1 MSRQNSFEISS
12 LEVTVNNNQVEIDP
26 IGNGTK
32 PFDDVKVM
40 LVKGA
45 DGTGTELALDI
56 ADAFSSSQGYVAGV
70 SYCIH
75 EAKLYKC
82 ILNHQGAWNANH
94 FTQVTVDDAFMA
106 KGRDRVTAGRLTGSS
121 LGGYATAE
129 GFNNVASGN
138 YSHVEG
144 YYNKTGCDYQHI
156 QGKYNVGKA
165 DTAFEIGNGTSDN
178 ARSNAL
184 EVDWDG
190 NVSASGD
197 IEDGGGNVLSN
208 KLDTSKLVLIRQKIN
223 ASGWSPNPINGYY
236 ATSLYTTDSF
246 RTSPTPS
253 IKATGASDST
263 LITDAQAEA
272 YEQILFPNGYVE
284 QNGNTRF
291 DLYAKT
297 KPTSDFYI
305 LIEGILV

>member
-1 MSRQNSFEISS
+1 MLYEPYKFP
-12 LEVTVNNNQVEIDP
+12 IDN
-26 IGNGTK
+26 INGIRTK
-32 PFDDVKVM
+32 F
-40 LVKGA
+40 
-45 DGTGTELALDI
+45 
-56 ADAFSSSQGYVAGV
+56 
-70 SYCIH
+70 
-75 EAKLYKC
+75 
-82 ILNHQGAWNANH
+82 
-94 FTQVTVDDAFMA
+94 
-106 KGRDRVTAGRLTGSS
+106 RVTAGQKSGET
-121 LGGYATAE
+121 LGNAATAD
-129 GFNNVASGN
+129 GYRVVASGAYSNASGNETIASGSCSSAEGYKTQATGTYSHAEGNFSRAIGDSSHAEGSCAYANHN
-138 YSHVEG
+138 YSHAEG
-144 YYNKTGCDYQHI
+144 LWTQTGRTYQHV
-156 QGKYNVGKA
+156 QGYYNVGKSN
-165 DTAFEIGNGTSDN
+165 TAFEIGNGT
-178 ARSNAL
+178 AQTRSNAF
-184 EVDWDG
+184 EVDFSGNTKAYGTITDG
-190 NVSASGD
+190 S
-197 IEDGGGNVLSN
+197 GNVLSN
-208 KLDTSKLVLIRQKIN
+208 KLDTSKYVLIRQKIN